1 MTEPVAAG
9 PATDGSTESPA
20 RWGREDS
27 PDAARER
34 LLDAAGEVFAA
45 KGVLAVT
52 IADVAAAAGCAR
64 GTVYRSF
71 ADRDALRQAFVEREA
86 RRVWRRVG
94 EQLDPDAPP
103 AERLVDG
110 VLVAVAEVR
119 ADPVLAAWFTGDAAV
134 ASGQLSLQAGA
145 VRRLTGRWVRSLL
158 ADADAAGAP
167 SEAAADVTADGTA
180 RWDVA
185 ADGTARRGLDPAV
198 ATDAVVRVILSLLT
212 VPVVARSARAAAAA
226 ERSLVEALLVPALF
240 PVAR

>member
-1 MTEPVAAG
+1 MTSGAETAAATGGSADG
-9 PATDGSTESPA
+9 PT

-71 ADRDALRQAFVEREA
+71 PDREALRQAFVEREA

-94 EQLDPDAPP
+94 EQLDPAAPP
-103 AERLVDG
+103 ADRLVAG

-158 ADADAAGAP
+158 ADA
-167 SEAAADVTADGTA
+167 VADGTA
-180 RWDVA
+180 RP
-185 ADGTARRGLDPAV
+185 GLDPAV

-212 VPVVARSARAAAAA
+212 IPAAARSARAAVAA

-240 PVAR
+240 ANP

>member
-1 MTEPVAAG
+1 MTSGAEAAA
-9 PATDGSTESPA
+9 ATDGSADGPA

-27 PDAARER
+27 PDVARER

-71 ADRDALRQAFVEREA
+71 PDREALRQAFVEREA

-94 EQLDPDAPP
+94 EQLDPAAPP
-103 AERLVDG
+103 ADRLVAG

-158 ADADAAGAP
+158 ADA
-167 SEAAADVTADGTA
+167 VADGTA
-180 RWDVA
+180 RP
-185 ADGTARRGLDPAV
+185 GLDPAV

-212 VPVVARSARAAAAA
+212 IPAAARSARAAVAA

-240 PVAR
+240 ANP

>member
-1 MTEPVAAG
+1 MTSGAEAAA
-9 PATDGSTESPA
+9 ATDGSADGPA

-71 ADRDALRQAFVEREA
+71 PDREALRQAFVEREA

-94 EQLDPDAPP
+94 EQLDPAAPP
-103 AERLVDG
+103 ADRLVAG

-158 ADADAAGAP
+158 ADA
-167 SEAAADVTADGTA
+167 VADGTA
-180 RWDVA
+180 RP
-185 ADGTARRGLDPAV
+185 GLDPAV

-212 VPVVARSARAAAAA
+212 IPAAARSARAAVAA

-240 PVAR
+240 ARP

>member
-1 MTEPVAAG
+1 MTSGAEAAA
-9 PATDGSTESPA
+9 ATDGSADGPA

-27 PDAARER
+27 PDVARER

-71 ADRDALRQAFVEREA
+71 PDREALRQAFVEREA

-94 EQLDPDAPP
+94 EQLDPAAPP
-103 AERLVDG
+103 ADRLVAG

-158 ADADAAGAP
+158 ADA
-167 SEAAADVTADGTA
+167 VADGTA
-180 RWDVA
+180 RP
-185 ADGTARRGLDPAV
+185 GLDPAV

-212 VPVVARSARAAAAA
+212 IPAAARSARAAVAA

-240 PVAR
+240 AHP

>member
-1 MTEPVAAG
+1 MSESVTAELVSG
-9 PATDGSTESPA
+9 DGSADGDGAATGDGAAARPA

-27 PDAARER
+27 ADAARER
-34 LLDAAGEVFAA
+34 LLDAAGKVFAA

-71 ADRDALRQAFVEREA
+71 ADRETLRQAFVEREA

-94 EQLDPDAPP
+94 EQIDPDAAP
-103 AERLVDG
+103 ADRLVEG

-145 VRRLTGRWVRSLL
+145 VRRLTDRWVRSLL
-158 ADADAAGAP
+158 A
-167 SEAAADVTADGTA
+167 EAAASGDAGPASGAA
-180 RWDVA
+180 RPD
-185 ADGTARRGLDPAV
+185 LDPAV

-212 VPVVARSARAAAAA
+212 VPAAARSARAAAAA

-240 PVAR
+240 LPFLPR